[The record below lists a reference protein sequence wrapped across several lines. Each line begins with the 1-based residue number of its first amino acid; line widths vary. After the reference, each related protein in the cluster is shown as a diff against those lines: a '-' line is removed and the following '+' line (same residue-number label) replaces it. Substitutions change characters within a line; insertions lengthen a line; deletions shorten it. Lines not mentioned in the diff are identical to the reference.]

1 MIGITVGY
9 ITAAVKC
16 KLHATQLPLQSTYE
30 IDEQKSLARPASNV
44 HNQRIQSVHR
54 KCHQN
59 TNHCSCNAS
68 YQDYYDL
75 IIFTTWHHARA
86 VLAPCQDYCDLIIVT
101 TTPCQG
107 STSSV
112 SGLVWSNHIHYMTPG
127 STRSGP
133 MCCVSHKTV
142 WHQNNPLDRTGLW
155 HRRIFPPVRCY
166 GEILVLFSVTLSQNF
181 GLGKC
186 RHGTSIHGTRC
197 KLIGQRY
204 NVARCDKLCNCLQLN
219 KLDNTCDSQRTSDWR
234 HRPVYHTHNR
244 RPISHKLFCEFCLQS

>member
-1 MIGITVGY
+1 MINKQSMIGITVGY

-75 IIFTTWHHARA
+75 IIFTT
-86 VLAPCQDYCDLIIVT
+86 
-101 TTPCQG
+101 TPCQG

-166 GEILVLFSVTLSQNF
+166 GEILVLFSATLSQNF

-204 NVARCDKLCNCLQLN
+204 NVARCDKLCNCRQLN

-244 RPISHKLFCEFCLQS
+244 RPISHKLFCEFCSQS